1 MHIEL
6 GLLQGVIQGSREK
19 GRGNPEGS
27 GQEGS
32 RRREPYSL
40 HFRFGDSLRFG
51 PPILEP
57 DLDLPFGQVQVSR
70 QFPPAK

>member
-1 MHIEL
+1 MASAL
-6 GLLQGVIQGSREK
+6 GPRARVGCLVVRCALRVLFA
-19 GRGNPEGS
+19 
-27 GQEGS
+27 
-32 RRREPYSL
+32 L
-40 HFRFGDSLRFG
+40 H

>member
-6 GLLQGVIQGSREK
+6 GLLQGAIKGSREK
-19 GRGNPEGS
+19 GRGDPEGP

-32 RRREPYSL
+32 RRSEPYSL

-51 PPILEP
+51 STVLEP
-57 DLDLPFGQVQVSR
+57 DLYLQYNHNIIYNII
-70 QFPPAK
+70 